1 MKCNTRNLAKT
12 RRSKHRRQT
21 TNNYSTTSFMMIIPY
36 LQHPSLELTKLPRRC
51 LRTEHGSAVKLCNAR
66 WMVQLIPCGPYRMQL
81 VQNWAMNICRS
92 GSGIVS
98 IWIRNRVDLDQES
111 CSELIQIMDL
121 AGEGVAAGVHRERK
135 RYLSEPGVPIPK
147 RTLLRYRQH
156 RLKAEV
162 DPESG

>member
-1 MKCNTRNLAKT
+1 MDG
-12 RRSKHRRQT
+12 
-21 TNNYSTTSFMMIIPY
+21 STDTMWSIQDAI
-36 LQHPSLELTKLPRRC
+36 STKLGYEYMP
-51 LRTEHGSAVKLCNAR
+51 
-66 WMVQLIPCGPYRMQL
+66 
-81 VQNWAMNICRS
+81 
-92 GSGIVS
+92 

-111 CSELIQIMDL
+111 CSELIQMMDL

-156 RLKAEV
+156 RLKVEV